1 MRTWTKR
8 SALTLAALS
17 AAAVTLTGAGS
28 ASAEPLQP
36 SQSTVVRVMD
46 TPRQDVPFGS
56 LQECQTYGNVMAQMG
71 MLHSY
76 TCTPSGGKYI
86 FHWS

>member
-1 MRTWTKR
+1 MRTWTRR

-17 AAAVTLTGAGS
+17 AAAVTLTGMGA
-28 ASAEPLQP
+28 ASAAPVEP
-36 SQSTVVRVMD
+36 SSSSVVHVTD

-56 LQECQTYGNVMAQMG
+56 LQECQTYGNIMAQMG

-76 TCTPSGGKYI
+76 TCTPSGGRYI

>member
-17 AAAVTLTGAGS
+17 AAAVALTGVGS
-28 ASAEPLQP
+28 ASAASLEP
-36 SQSTVVRVMD
+36 SRATVVRVLD
-46 TPRQDVPFGS
+46 TPRQNVPFGS
-56 LQECQTYGNVMAQMG
+56 LQECQTYGNIMAQRG